1 MRVIQRVG
9 RINRISRKVFD
20 KLYIVNFFPTEV
32 GANYVKSREIAES
45 KMFAIHTILGEDSK
59 IFNVDEEPTPSNLY
73 NRLTT
78 NVDELESMSFYT
90 MVQRWE
96 KIAKAHP
103 QLAEEL
109 NSFPTKV
116 KVSKPGSENEL
127 FVFFRKGGF
136 LFKNCQ
142 RMKPNPLCSVT
153 KKHSHQ

>member
-1 MRVIQRVG
+1 
-9 RINRISRKVFD
+9 
-20 KLYIVNFFPTEV
+20 
-32 GANYVKSREIAES
+32 
-45 KMFAIHTILGEDSK
+45 MFAIHTILGEDSK

-90 MVQRWE
+90 QMVQRWE

-116 KVSKPGSENEL
+116 KFPNLGQKMSFSYSFVKAGFYSKIVRE
-127 FVFFRKGGF
+127 
-136 LFKNCQ
+136 
-142 RMKPNPLCSVT
+142 
-153 KKHSHQ
+153 